1 MMLGA
6 QVTEFFHRNINDKGL
21 CMQNPYISIVIPVH
35 NEEEVL
41 EELYTR
47 LTNALDN
54 LKKSYEIILTNDG
67 STDRS
72 AEILEHMHARRPSQI
87 RVIEFNG
94 NFGQHMAI
102 MAGFERVRGE
112 IVITMDAD
120 LQNPP
125 EEIGKLVAAM
135 EAGHDVVNTY
145 RENRQDSWWR
155 LKVSKWHNQIR
166 AWMMPKLKM
175 QDEGCMLRAYRRNIV
190 DLMASTGESTT
201 FIPALALTYA
211 ANPAEVGVAHA
222 ERSAGTSSYNFY
234 GLIRYNFDLVTGFSV
249 FPLQVFT
256 MIGVLISMLSF
267 AFVVFLFMRRI
278 IVGPE
283 VEGVFTLF
291 AILFFLIGIV
301 LFGLGIVGEYIGRIF
316 QEVRKRPRFVVKRVL
331 EGPIEVPRPVY
342 DANSSQAGA

>member
-1 MMLGA
+1 
-6 QVTEFFHRNINDKGL
+6 
-21 CMQNPYISIVIPVH
+21 MQHPYISIVIPVH

-47 LTNALDN
+47 LTNALDK
-54 LKKSYEIILTNDG
+54 LDKPYEIILTNDG
-67 STDRS
+67 STDRTS
-72 AEILEHMHARRPSQI
+72 AILQSMHERRPEQI
-87 RVIEFNG
+87 RIIEFNG

-102 MAGFERVRGE
+102 MAGFERVRGQ
-112 IVITMDAD
+112 IIITMDAD

-125 EEIGKLVAAM
+125 EEVGKLVAAM

-155 LKVSKWHNQIR
+155 LQVSKWHNYIR

-175 QDEGCMLRAYRRNIV
+175 RDEGCMLRAYHRHIV
-190 DLMASTGESTT
+190 DLMAATGESTT

-211 ANPAEVGVAHA
+211 ANPTEVGVQHA
-222 ERSAGTSSYNFY
+222 ERSAGESSYNFY
-234 GLIRYNFDLVTGFSV
+234 KLIRYNFDLVTGFSV

-256 MIGVLISMLSF
+256 MIGVLISFFSF
-267 AFVVFLFMRRI
+267 AFVLFLVLRRF

-291 AILFFLIGIV
+291 AILFFLLGIV
-301 LFGLGIVGEYIGRIF
+301 LFGLGVVGEYIGRIY
-316 QEVRKRPRFVVKRVL
+316 QEVRKRPRFVVKRVV
-331 EGPIEVPRPVY
+331 EQSVEAPIVLSTY
-342 DANSSQAGA
+342 DHSSSQAQFNDSYHH

>member
-1 MMLGA
+1 MTL
-6 QVTEFFHRNINDKGL
+6 K
-21 CMQNPYISIVIPVH
+21 PYISIVIPVH
-35 NEEEVL
+35 NEQEVL

-47 LTNALDN
+47 LTHTMDSIG
-54 LKKSYEIILTNDG
+54 KPYEIILTNDG
-67 STDRS
+67 STDQS
-72 AEILEHMHARRPSQI
+72 THMLHVLHERRPHQI

-125 EEIGKLVAAM
+125 EEIVKLVDAM
-135 EAGHDVVNTY
+135 EKGHDVINTY

-155 LKVSKWHNQIR
+155 LQVSKWHNHVR
-166 AWMMPKLKM
+166 AWMMPKIKM
-175 QDEGCMLRAYRRNIV
+175 RDEGCMLRAYRRHIV

-211 ANPAEVGVAHA
+211 SHPTEVGVKHA

-234 GLIRYNFDLVTGFSV
+234 KLIRYNFDLITGFSV

-256 MIGVLISMLSF
+256 MIGLLISLCSF
-267 AFVVFLFMRRI
+267 AFVVVLLLRRFL
-278 IVGPE
+278 VGPE

-291 AILFFLIGIV
+291 AIMFFLLGIV
-301 LFGLGIVGEYIGRIF
+301 LFGLGLVGEYVGRIY
-316 QEVRKRPRFVVKRVL
+316 QEVRQRPRFVIRKIL
-331 EGPIEVPRPVY
+331 EKPIEIAEQVKEEVLDMNVSR
-342 DANSSQAGA
+342 

>member
-1 MMLGA
+1 MS
-6 QVTEFFHRNINDKGL
+6 QT
-21 CMQNPYISIVIPVH
+21 PYISVVIPVH
-35 NEEEVL
+35 NEQEVL

-47 LTNALDN
+47 LTSTLDHIG
-54 LKKSYEIILTNDG
+54 KPYEILLTNDG
-67 STDRS
+67 STDRTGQMLR
-72 AEILEHMHARRPSQI
+72 ELHARRPEQI

-102 MAGFERVRGE
+102 MAGFERVRGQ

-125 EEIGKLVAAM
+125 EEIGKLVDAM

-145 RENRQDSWWR
+145 RKDRQDSWWR
-155 LKVSKWHNQIR
+155 LQVSKWHNKIR
-166 AWMMPKLKM
+166 AMMMPKLKM
-175 QDEGCMLRAYRRNIV
+175 KDEGCMLRAYSRRIV
-190 DLMASTGESTT
+190 DLMAATGETST

-211 ANPAEVGVAHA
+211 ANPTEVGVAHA

-234 GLIRYNFDLVTGFSV
+234 KLIRYNFDLVTGFSV

-256 MIGVLISMLSF
+256 MIGLFISMLSF
-267 AFVVFLFMRRI
+267 AFVIFLVLRRL

-291 AILFFLIGIV
+291 AIMFFLIGIV
-301 LFGLGIVGEYIGRIF
+301 LFGLGIVGEYVGRIY
-316 QEVRKRPRFVVKRVL
+316 QEVRKRPRFVVKEVL
-331 EGPIEVPRPVY
+331 EHSTENQIKTNTYSTE
-342 DANSSQAGA
+342 QI

>member
-1 MMLGA
+1 MS
-6 QVTEFFHRNINDKGL
+6 QH
-21 CMQNPYISIVIPVH
+21 PYISVVIPVH
-35 NEEEVL
+35 NEQEVL

-47 LTNALDN
+47 LTRALDMLN
-54 LKKSYEIILTNDG
+54 KPYEIVLTNDG
-67 STDRS
+67 SKDRS
-72 AEILEHMHARRPSQI
+72 AAMLLDMHKRRPHQI

-125 EEIGKLVAAM
+125 EEIGKLVAAI

-155 LKVSKWHNQIR
+155 LQVSKWHNKIR
-166 AWMMPKLKM
+166 AWMMPKLEM
-175 QDEGCMLRAYRRNIV
+175 RDEGCMLRAYRRHIV

-211 ANPAEVGVAHA
+211 ANPTEVGVAHA
-222 ERSAGTSSYNFY
+222 ERPAGTSSYNLY
-234 GLIRYNFDLVTGFSV
+234 GLIRYNFDLITGFSV
-249 FPLQVFT
+249 VPLQMFT
-256 MIGVLISMLSF
+256 MLGLMISLCSFGFVIFLML
-267 AFVVFLFMRRI
+267 RRL

-301 LFGLGIVGEYIGRIF
+301 LLGLGMVGEYVGRIY
-316 QEVRKRPRFVVKRVL
+316 QEVRKRPRFVVRQVL
-331 EGPIEVPRPVY
+331 EVPISEYSLHEVNEARV
-342 DANSSQAGA
+342 NTQS